1 MLLPLARMNSS
12 AFSFLSDFVLVLL
25 LFIHVPSSSSND
37 DLLSTACSK
46 KFVCG
51 NISMDFPFWGTDRS
65 PACGVPDFKLW
76 CENNDIATMTI
87 DQVAYRVLEINQ
99 DNGILRIARDEDYF
113 VGLCSPQFRNSTF
126 NPKVFEYVEGYKNLT
141 FIYGCKDPTI
151 PGIPFDCNPEE
162 CNRSVFV
169 PVSVSDWRPF
179 GNLQAWEELLKKGFE
194 VRWKVDGEAC
204 WECSTSSARAPETI
218 KVSSDLVYKGLP
230 KVLCIRLP
238 DYCGYPGFELGCSN
252 QDPEITIM
260 RSTYKLLGVNNQS
273 RTLNV
278 SRSDYTENLCPTL
291 LSNTSLN
298 PNLLSSTS
306 DHAEVTLYYGCP
318 SPSPPA
324 LSSQFTCNIND
335 TVMVGNFITVNFS
348 VLSITDTSLIS
359 YLTTCNNSVKF
370 PAHQSA
376 IVPILVSPNVS
387 QFLEVINQGF
397 ELEWSANDSLCDTC
411 ESSGGQCGYNKTTTA
426 FTCYCADQ
434 PRDFECSSSP
444 QAPSQSTRKKSRKS
458 ALEIGLSLAG
468 ALIGAFVGCW
478 IMAFIQRR
486 RRKAALEKTEELP
499 IATPSSKGL
508 ATSTNLSQTTPSLTS
523 LRSDIDKGSTYFG
536 VRVFSYDELEEATN
550 FFDSSRELGDGGFG
564 IVYYGVLKDGHEVAV
579 KRLYENNMKR
589 TEQFMNEIEILAH
602 LQHRNLVKL
611 HGCTSRHSRELL
623 LVYEYIPNG
632 TVADHLHGRQSN
644 SRLLTL
650 PVRLSIAIETASA
663 LVHLHAS
670 DVIHRDVK
678 TNNILLDNDFCV
690 KVADFGLSRL
700 FPTNVTHLTTAPQ
713 GTPGYVDPE
722 YYQCYQL
729 TDKSDVYSFGVV
741 LIELISALQAV
752 DTNRRRHDINLSN
765 MAVNKIQ
772 NHALNE
778 LVDPFLGFDKDFV
791 VRRMVTSVA
800 ELAFR
805 CLQQQ
810 REMRPTMEEVLEI
823 LKRIENENYGAEKAD
838 VLDINEDD
846 VGILKHAS
854 SPLQLSADSM
864 SDQFLGSSSSTNTP
878 HSY

>member
-12 AFSFLSDFVLVLL
+12 AFSFLSIFVLVLL
-25 LFIHVPSSSSND
+25 LFIQVPSSSSND
-37 DLLSTACSK
+37 GLYTACSK
-46 KFVCG
+46 KFECG
-51 NISMDFPFWGTDRS
+51 GISADFPFWGNDSS
-65 PACGVPDFKLW
+65 PACGFPELKLR
-76 CENNDIATMTI
+76 CENNFTKMNIN
-87 DQVAYRVLEINQ
+87 QVAYRVLEINQ
-99 DNGILRIARDEDYF
+99 YAGILRIAREDSF
-113 VGLCSPQFRNSTF
+113 VGLCSPQFKNSTF
-126 NPKVFEYVEGYKNLT
+126 NPKVFESDEGYKNLT
-141 FIYGCKDPTI
+141 IIYGCKDAPPTI
-151 PGIPFDCNPEE
+151 PSPGIPFTCKINEVNDQGGYIQKGDTGPGE
-162 CNRSVFV
+162 CNRSVLV
-169 PVSVSDWRPF
+169 PVSRREWPPIW
-179 GNLQAWEELLKKGFE
+179 NLQALEEHLKKGFE
-194 VRWKVDGEAC
+194 VRLKVDRDAC
-204 WECSTSSARAPETI
+204 WECKMSSGVCGI
-218 KVSSDLVYKGLP
+218 
-230 KVLCIRLP
+230 
-238 DYCGYPGFELGCSN
+238 DYVTN
-252 QDPEITIM
+252 QTTCYCP
-260 RSTYKLLGVNNQS
+260 NQS
-273 RTLNV
+273 RG
-278 SRSDYTENLCPTL
+278 SK
-291 LSNTSLN
+291 
-298 PNLLSSTS
+298 
-306 DHAEVTLYYGCP
+306 
-318 SPSPPA
+318 
-324 LSSQFTCNIND
+324 TC
-335 TVMVGNFITVNFS
+335 
-348 VLSITDTSLIS
+348 
-359 YLTTCNNSVKF
+359 
-370 PAHQSA
+370 AR
-376 IVPILVSPNVS
+376 
-387 QFLEVINQGF
+387 E
-397 ELEWSANDSLCDTC
+397 
-411 ESSGGQCGYNKTTTA
+411 
-426 FTCYCADQ
+426 
-434 PRDFECSSSP
+434 
-444 QAPSQSTRKKSRKS
+444 KSRNS
-458 ALEIGLSLAG
+458 ALEIGLSSAG
-468 ALIGAFVGCW
+468 AVIGAFVGFW
-478 IMAFIQRR
+478 ILAFIQRR

-523 LRSDIDKGSTYFG
+523 LKSDIDKGSTYFG

-564 IVYYGVLKDGHEVAV
+564 IVYYGVLRDGHEVAV

-644 SRLLTL
+644 SGLLTL

-663 LVHLHAS
+663 LVYLHAS

-700 FPTNVTHLTTAPQ
+700 FPTNATHLTTAPQ

-765 MAVNKIQ
+765 MAVNMIQ

-805 CLQQQ
+805 CLQKQ

-823 LKRIENENYGAEKAD
+823 LKRIEKENYGAEKAD
-838 VLDINEDD
+838 VLDISEDD
-846 VGILKHAS
+846 VGLLKHAS
-854 SPLQLSADSM
+854 SPLQLSADSI
-864 SDQFLGSSSSTNTP
+864 SDQFWESSSSTKTP

>member
-1 MLLPLARMNSS
+1 LQYRNLHPLTALLTLSK
-12 AFSFLSDFVLVLL
+12 FLFLLLVL
-25 LFIHVPSSSSND
+25 S
-37 DLLSTACSK
+37 
-46 KFVCG
+46 
-51 NISMDFPFWGTDRS
+51 
-65 PACGVPDFKLW
+65 
-76 CENNDIATMTI
+76 
-87 DQVAYRVLEINQ
+87 
-99 DNGILRIARDEDYF
+99 
-113 VGLCSPQFRNSTF
+113 
-126 NPKVFEYVEGYKNLT
+126 
-141 FIYGCKDPTI
+141 
-151 PGIPFDCNPEE
+151 
-162 CNRSVFV
+162 
-169 PVSVSDWRPF
+169 
-179 GNLQAWEELLKKGFE
+179 
-194 VRWKVDGEAC
+194 
-204 WECSTSSARAPETI
+204 
-218 KVSSDLVYKGLP
+218 
-230 KVLCIRLP
+230 
-238 DYCGYPGFELGCSN
+238 
-252 QDPEITIM
+252 
-260 RSTYKLLGVNNQS
+260 
-273 RTLNV
+273 
-278 SRSDYTENLCPTL
+278 
-291 LSNTSLN
+291 
-298 PNLLSSTS
+298 
-306 DHAEVTLYYGCP
+306 
-318 SPSPPA
+318 
-324 LSSQFTCNIND
+324 
-335 TVMVGNFITVNFS
+335 
-348 VLSITDTSLIS
+348 
-359 YLTTCNNSVKF
+359 
-370 PAHQSA
+370 
-376 IVPILVSPNVS
+376 
-387 QFLEVINQGF
+387 
-397 ELEWSANDSLCDTC
+397 
-411 ESSGGQCGYNKTTTA
+411 
-426 FTCYCADQ
+426 
-434 PRDFECSSSP
+434 
-444 QAPSQSTRKKSRKS
+444 
-458 ALEIGLSLAG
+458 
-468 ALIGAFVGCW
+468 
-478 IMAFIQRR
+478 
-486 RRKAALEKTEELP
+486 
-499 IATPSSKGL
+499 
-508 ATSTNLSQTTPSLTS
+508 
-523 LRSDIDKGSTYFG
+523 
-536 VRVFSYDELEEATN
+536 
-550 FFDSSRELGDGGFG
+550 
-564 IVYYGVLKDGHEVAV
+564 GVLRDGHEVAV

-602 LQHRNLVKL
+602 LRHQNLVKL

-632 TVADHLHGRQSN
+632 TVADHLHGRQS
-644 SRLLTL
+644 SSGLLTL

-663 LVHLHAS
+663 LVYLHAS

-838 VLDINEDD
+838 VLDISEDD
-846 VGILKHAS
+846 VGLLKRAS